1 MSDTTRALAE
11 LCGCRSTDT
20 RWVSLCN
27 QHEAENR
34 EVRTRWQAEHEASH
48 AHLLTTSHRAGT
60 SSGAPAAPDL
70 FT

>member
-1 MSDTTRALAE
+1 MSDTARVLRE

-27 QHEAENR
+27 QHEAESTATR
-34 EVRTRWQAEHEASH
+34 ARWQAEHEASH
-48 AHLLTTSHRAGT
+48 AHLLTTSHRAGL
-60 SSGAPAAPDL
+60 SGAPLAPDL